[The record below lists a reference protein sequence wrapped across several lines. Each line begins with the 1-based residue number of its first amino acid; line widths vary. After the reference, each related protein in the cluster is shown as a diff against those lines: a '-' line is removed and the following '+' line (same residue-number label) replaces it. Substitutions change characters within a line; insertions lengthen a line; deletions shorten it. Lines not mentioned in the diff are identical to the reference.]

1 MEKMLTGVFWGA
13 IWILLGGVLLL
24 VNYGVLPQ
32 IVKLWPILIVLV
44 GIKCL
49 AKK

>member
-1 MEKMLTGVFWGA
+1 MLTGVFWGV
-13 IWILLGGVLLL
+13 IWILLGIVLLL
-24 VNYGVLPQ
+24 ANYGVLPQ
-32 IVKLWPILIVLV
+32 IVKLWPLLIIAV